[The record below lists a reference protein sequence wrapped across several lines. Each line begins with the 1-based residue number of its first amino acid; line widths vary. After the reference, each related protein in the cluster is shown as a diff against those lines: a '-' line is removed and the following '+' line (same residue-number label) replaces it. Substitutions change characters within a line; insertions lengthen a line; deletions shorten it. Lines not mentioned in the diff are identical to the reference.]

1 MALSETLRALLTDP
15 RQAGML
21 RDRAERV
28 LQRGITLFT
37 EGDIIAAWTP
47 LVTRDVARELLDTLA
62 FVERLDQEEFAL
74 VGELALIGEDCYRAW
89 SAELDTDGA
98 EWRQVQ
104 WSYTERR
111 GHRSMLLHVGRW
123 DGDVVKVRT
132 SPEGLGRL
140 IRRLAQAQE
149 EFAEN
154 GGAVD
159 EAELREARDLIAS
172 ALERAAEQPGEPETS

>member
-1 MALSETLRALLTDP
+1 MPLSDALRGMLSDP
-15 RQAGML
+15 RQAPML
-21 RDRAERV
+21 RERAERV
-28 LQRGITLFT
+28 LARPITLFT
-37 EGDIIAAWTP
+37 EGDIIAAWSP
-47 LVTRDVARELLDTLA
+47 LITRDLARELLDALA
-62 FVERLDQEEFAL
+62 FVERLDGEEFAL

-98 EWRQVQ
+98 EWRQIQ

-123 DGDVVKVRT
+123 DGEVVQVRT

-140 IRRLAQAQE
+140 IRRLCQAQE
-149 EFAEN
+149 EFAEG

-159 EAELREARDLIAS
+159 EGELRDARDL
-172 ALERAAEQPGEPETS
+172 LERALEHAADEGD